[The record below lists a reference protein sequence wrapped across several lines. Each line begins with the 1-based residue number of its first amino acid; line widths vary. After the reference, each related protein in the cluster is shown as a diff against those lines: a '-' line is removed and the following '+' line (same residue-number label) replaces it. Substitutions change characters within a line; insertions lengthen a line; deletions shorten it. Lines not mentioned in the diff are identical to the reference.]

1 MDTPKKVADAFC
13 AIWALGVCETSP
25 IDIDPPELID
35 AILEH
40 IHKNGYIKAKKILP
54 HTIICRD
61 PILY

>member
-1 MDTPKKVADAFC
+1 
-13 AIWALGVCETSP
+13 LGVCETSP